1 MSSEKFWTEDPCIL
15 LTNIR
20 LFPLRDM
27 SRDEKLNA
35 ITRLSIVGA
44 GVMYFMKYDFWFTF
58 LLIALIAILLMK
70 FSVKPESFSTGG
82 HGGMAAVAI
91 GETPIG
97 DDDGSLADPT
107 ATREDFTLVPTYANP
122 DMHTTT
128 IAPLFS
134 EEWQIYP
141 PAYDV
146 YVNTPPDVTFK
157 APLQPQL
164 YPYGQYLTRT
174 NLLPSDEYATHTLN
188 GGPRQARE
196 YVNSA
201 FLRHS
206 LGFRENM
213 TRLYKKKLARRFRG
227 SCGDVFSPFNSY

>member
-1 MSSEKFWTEDPCIL
+1 MSAEKFWTEDPCIL
-15 LTNIR
+15 FTNIR
-20 LFPLRDM
+20 LFPLQEM
-27 SRDEKLNA
+27 TRDEKLNA
-35 ITRLSIVGA
+35 VTRLSIAGA
-44 GVMYFMKYDFWFTF
+44 AVMYFMKYEFWFTF
-58 LLIALIAILLMK
+58 LLLALIAILLMK
-70 FSVKPESFSTGG
+70 FCSKQESFSTGEKN
-82 HGGMAAVAI
+82 I
-91 GETPIG
+91 GETPVNLNS
-97 DDDGSLADPT
+97 DS
-107 ATREDFTLVPTYANP
+107 TREDFTLVPTYANP

-196 YVNSA
+196 YVNGA
-201 FLRHS
+201 FLRHT

-213 TRLYKKKLARRFRG
+213 SRLYKKKLARRFRAN
-227 SCGDVFSPFNSY
+227 CNETFSPFNSY

>member
-15 LTNIR
+15 FTNIR
-20 LFPLRDM
+20 LFPLADM

-35 ITRLSIVGA
+35 ITRLTIAGA
-44 GVMYFMKYDFWFTF
+44 AVMYFMKYEFWFTF
-58 LLIALIAILLMK
+58 LLLAMIAILLMK
-70 FSVKPESFSTGG
+70 FCVKPEGFATVRNEATDTSTGK
-82 HGGMAAVAI
+82 I
-91 GETPIG
+91 GETAV
-97 DDDGSLADPT
+97 DL
-107 ATREDFTLVPTYANP
+107 REDFTLVPTYANP

-157 APLQPQL
+157 SPLQPQL

-196 YVNSA
+196 YVNSS
-201 FLRHS
+201 FVRHAV
-206 LGFRENM
+206 GFRENM
-213 TRLYKKKLARRFRG
+213 TRLYKKSLARRFRQN
-227 SCGDVFSPFNSY
+227 CGDVFSPFNSY

>member
-1 MSSEKFWTEDPCIL
+1 MSSAEKFWTDDPCIL
-15 LTNIR
+15 FTNIR

-27 SRDEKLNA
+27 PRDEKLNA
-35 ITRLSIVGA
+35 ITRLAVVGA
-44 GVMYFMKYDFWFTF
+44 AVMYFMKYEFWFTF
-58 LLIALIAILLMK
+58 LLLALLAVLLMK
-70 FSVKPESFSTGG
+70 FCVKSEGFTVRKDEGKESTGMTPVDL
-82 HGGMAAVAI
+82 GGP
-91 GETPIG
+91 G
-97 DDDGSLADPT
+97 
-107 ATREDFTLVPTYANP
+107 REDFTLVPTYANP

-141 PAYDV
+141 PAYDI

-213 TRLYKKKLARRFRG
+213 TRLYKKKLARRFR
-227 SCGDVFSPFNSY
+227 SNCNDTFSPFNSY

>member
-1 MSSEKFWTEDPCIL
+1 
-15 LTNIR
+15 
-20 LFPLRDM
+20 M

-35 ITRLSIVGA
+35 ITRLSIAGA
-44 GVMYFMKYDFWFTF
+44 AIMYFMKYDFWFTF

-70 FSVKPESFSTGG
+70 FSIKPESFSTGARNTG
-82 HGGMAAVAI
+82 HSTAAI
-91 GETPIG
+91 GETPIDG
-97 DDDGSLADPT
+97 DGAE

-134 EEWQIYP
+134 EEWNVYP
-141 PAYDV
+141 PIYDV

-196 YVNSA
+196 YVNSSWTRNTLA
-201 FLRHS
+201 
-206 LGFRENM
+206 FRENM
-213 TRLYKKKLARRFRG
+213 TRLYKKRLARRFRHNTN
-227 SCGDVFSPFNSY
+227 DVFSPFNSY